1 MSGIRKA
8 LCINGLLGVLP
19 NSFAH
24 TLSGLLMIRQLL
36 NHEIDILVGRAIYPR
51 VDLVFMNF
59 MVTTDCQLQL
69 VQILEITY
77 IVML

>member
-1 MSGIRKA
+1 
-8 LCINGLLGVLP
+8 
-19 NSFAH
+19 
-24 TLSGLLMIRQLL
+24 MIRQLL